1 MRNGN
6 RERNS
11 AANSAATGSGPKGVS
26 QDPVGMSTLGEA
38 ACRCAPK
45 TATTSGGGPAA
56 AVACTTLQATAPE

>member
-6 RERNS
+6 RELS
-11 AANSAATGSGPKGVS
+11 STASSAATGSGPKGVS
-26 QDPVGMSTLGEA
+26 QDPVGMSTLGED

-56 AVACTTLQATAPE
+56 SARTTSQATAPE